1 MLLVPKEL
9 HTTLKG
15 MSAFLTVKFANQT
28 TNTTQTPKHVFA
40 QLRLPSI
47 TDKNVWHV
55 TFPSIGTMT
64 QMSVNYAKELPS
76 MTQLKR
82 LAFPAK
88 EQLQFLAKT
97 N

>member
-1 MLLVPKEL
+1 MLLVHKEL
-9 HTTLKG
+9 YTMLKG

-28 TNTTQTPKHVFA
+28 TNTTQTPKNVFA

-47 TDKNVWHV
+47 TDRNAWHV

-76 MTQLKR
+76 MIQT
-82 LAFPAK
+82 K
-88 EQLQFLAKT
+88 EYA
-97 N
+97 